1 MKLIKRITVAGMEVG
16 LVREHVWLD
25 VSTPGRADFTVRRST
40 PLSGV
45 VQMWLG
51 VAGRSMMEYFTGI
64 ILRSTTVDGSQQR
77 IFCRELTGV
86 LLQIIPVS
94 IRKASMR
101 DILSVYSRKTGLTF
115 SVPDQSYADTPC
127 PAFQT
132 HGSGL
137 HGLDALGSIFG
148 IKDYIWQQQGDGN
161 VFAGSWADSKWADKS
176 VTVPEKF
183 FQDIQLNG
191 TKTMQAAPGL
201 RPGVKLNG
209 EYITSLQLQEH
220 YMVVSCA
227 TQLNA

>member
-16 LVREHVWLD
+16 LVKEHVWLD
-25 VSTPGRADFTVRRST
+25 VSTPGRADFTVRSST

-101 DILSVYSRKTGLTF
+101 DILSVYSRKTGLSF
-115 SVPDQSYADTPC
+115 SGPDQGYADTPC

-161 VFAGSWADSKWADKS
+161 VFAGSWQDSKWADKS

>member
-1 MKLIKRITVAGMEVG
+1 MKLIKRITVAGVEVG
-16 LVREHVWLD
+16 LVKEHVWLD
-25 VSTPGRADFTVRRST
+25 VSTPGRADFTVRSST

-64 ILRSTTVDGSQQR
+64 ILRTTTVDDFQQR

-86 LLQIIPVS
+86 LLQVIPVS

-101 DILSVYSRKTGLTF
+101 DILSVYSRKTGLSF
-115 SVPDQSYADTPC
+115 LVPDQGYADTPC

>member
-1 MKLIKRITVAGMEVG
+1 MKLIKRITVAGTEVG
-16 LVREHVWLD
+16 FVREHVWLD
-25 VSTPGRADFTVRRST
+25 VSTPGRADFTVRSSS

-45 VQMWLG
+45 VQMSLG
-51 VAGRSMMEYFTGI
+51 VAGRTMVEYFTGI
-64 ILRSTTVDGSQQR
+64 IIRCSTVDSFQQR

-86 LLQIIPVS
+86 LSQAIPVS
-94 IRKASMR
+94 IRNASMR
-101 DILSVYSRKTGLTF
+101 DILGVYSRKTGLTF
-115 SVPDQSYADTPC
+115 SVPSQDYADTPC

-137 HGLDALGSIFG
+137 HGLDSIGSIFR
-148 IKDYIWQQQGDGN
+148 INDYIWQQQGDGK
-161 VFAGSWADSKWADKS
+161 VFAGAWADSKWANKS
-176 VTVPEKF
+176 VSVPEKF
-183 FQDIQLNG
+183 FQDVQLNG

-227 TQLNA
+227 TQLNV